1 MLEHKSSEQI
11 RNSSKNCSKRW
22 LHWLVEDNLW
32 MGEVERLQKI
42 FEQMKLNG
50 WTAAEYFLTD
60 EVERMNGCGKLLN
73 GRGQTDEWLMKSFER
88 QKLNCWMA
96 VVWFWMGDCTCERP
110 NNWMN
115 IPAVKNIT
123 IHELQQE
130 QIMVLIWE
138 LTESKTSQKTN
149 PVAEVKLLR
158 NKANSFS
165 LEKSKS
171 KVPVCQYVHI
181 CAYIRTYTS
190 LCFAFLALLVKQ
202 DIIFMGMKKA
212 SKWNLHIIKRHADQW
227 ELSYFE
233 FLITLQIHRQTT
245 VSLTLA
251 QS

>member
-1 MLEHKSSEQI
+1 
-11 RNSSKNCSKRW
+11 
-22 LHWLVEDNLW
+22 
-32 MGEVERLQKI
+32 
-42 FEQMKLNG
+42 
-50 WTAAEYFLTD
+50 
-60 EVERMNGCGKLLN
+60 
-73 GRGQTDEWLMKSFER
+73 MKSFER

-96 VVWFWMGDCTCERP
+96 VVWFWIGDCTCERP

-149 PVAEVKLLR
+149 PVAKVKLLR

-181 CAYIRTYTS
+181 CAYIRAYTS

-233 FLITLQIHRQTT
+233 FLITLQIHRQPAI
-245 VSLTLA
+245 SLTLPWSKLRKMGRKLKLENLFVQNHSEILCWNTQINPWPFWSCVNYFMMFA
-251 QS
+251 SYHMFSPFHWL